1 MAKRDFYEVL
11 GVANSASAEE
21 LKKAYRKL
29 AMKYHPDRNPG
40 NDEAE
45 AQFKEVKE
53 AFETLEDSDK
63 RAAYDRY
70 GHAGV
75 DPSAQGGFGGGGAGG
90 FSDVFGDIFGDIF
103 GNQRGGAGGGGRTN
117 VYRGS
122 DLRYAMEITLEQAA
136 HGHSTE
142 IRVPSWSNCKPCSGT
157 GAKPGTVPVSCNTC
171 GGQGQVRMQQG
182 FFSVQQNCPT
192 CDGSGKT
199 IPDPCV
205 ECDGAG
211 RIKKSKTL
219 EVKIP
224 AGIEDGMRIRS
235 GGDGEPGINGG
246 PPGDLYVEVRTKAHE
261 VFQRDADDLHCEI
274 PISMSKAALGGEVKV
289 PTLGGSAE
297 IELPEGTQTGK
308 TFRLR
313 GKGIKGLRSS
323 YPGDLYAHVIVET
336 PVRLN
341 ERQKEL
347 LRELDESL
355 SDMKHSPQS
364 KSWMDR
370 VKTFFQ

>member
-11 GVANSASAEE
+11 GVANSASSEE

-53 AFETLEDSDK
+53 AFETLDDADK

-75 DPSAQGGFGGGGAGG
+75 DPSQGGFSGGGAGG

-103 GNQRGGAGGGGRTN
+103 GNQRGGGGGRSN

-142 IRVPSWSNCKPCSGT
+142 IRVPSWSNCKTCSGS

-182 FFSVQQNCPT
+182 FFSVQQTCPT

-199 IPDPCV
+199 IPDPCGDC
-205 ECDGAG
+205 EGAG

-235 GGDGEPGINGG
+235 AGDGEPGLNGG
-246 PPGDLYVEVRTKAHE
+246 PPGDLYVEVRTRAHD

-274 PISMSKAALGGEVKV
+274 PISMSKAALGGTVKV

-370 VKTFFQ
+370 VKNFFQ

>member
-1 MAKRDFYEVL
+1 MAKRDFYDVL
-11 GVANSASAEE
+11 GVARNATPEE

-29 AMKYHPDRNPG
+29 AMKHHPDRNPG
-40 NDEAE
+40 DKDSEGK
-45 AQFKEVKE
+45 FKEIKE
-53 AFETLEDSDK
+53 AYETLEDSRK
-63 RAAYDRY
+63 REAYDRF
-70 GHAGV
+70 GHAGLEQG
-75 DPSAQGGFGGGGAGG
+75 AGGFGGGGQG

-103 GNQRGGAGGGGRTN
+103 GQRGAGGGGGRSN

-136 HGHSTE
+136 HGYTTE
-142 IRVPSWSNCKPCSGT
+142 IRVPSWDSCKTCKGS
-157 GAKPGTVPVSCNTC
+157 GAKAGSKPVTCTTCN
-171 GGQGQVRMQQG
+171 GQGNVRMQQG
-182 FFSVQQNCPT
+182 FFSIQQTCPNCS
-192 CDGSGKT
+192 GSGKT
-199 IPDPCV
+199 IADPCADC
-205 ECDGAG
+205 EGLG
-211 RIKKSKTL
+211 RVKRQKTL

-235 GGDGEPGINGG
+235 AGNGEPGMNGG
-246 PPGDLYVEVRTKAHE
+246 PPGDLYVEVRIKAHE

-274 PISMSKAALGGEVKV
+274 PISITRAALGGVVQV

-313 GKGIKGLRSS
+313 SKGLKGLRSAV
-323 YPGDLYAHVIVET
+323 PGDLYAHVIVET

-341 ERQKEL
+341 DRQKQL
-347 LRELDESL
+347 LRELDDSL
-355 SDMKHSPQS
+355 ADMKHSPQS

-370 VKTFFQ
+370 VKNFFQ